1 MRRVIE
7 IDSNFKGSGGYS
19 SGAKTKPATKKPVVE
34 EFVPTPAAEHA
45 EDSVPLELIP
55 TLRTLKGYGKRMNAL
70 GALRGARA
78 LERVVEGLMPH
89 IRQFPELV
97 DVILEAKHEAE
108 AIRSEAIAS
117 ANGEQD
123 DNEEV

>member
-7 IDSNFKGSGGYS
+7 IDSNFKGGGYS
-19 SGAKTKPATKKPVVE
+19 SGTKTKPAPKKPVVE
-34 EFVPTPAAEHA
+34 EFIPTTTTTQDEL
-45 EDSVPLELIP
+45 VPLELIP

-108 AIRSEAIAS
+108 AIRSEALQE